1 MTGHTKS
8 DKEKNQMKK
17 FIVLGLFAVF
27 VSTQF
32 TGVSY
37 AGVPLNNLE
46 GVGGIAFNPL
56 AYLANTGSKWKKE
69 TPAAPDATKP
79 GAEKKAYSDFGL
91 LENVSKPQAGA
102 WYVRL
107 PQSHVDWTALGTAF
121 SLYDRLEVSYGWEA
135 VAQHGASTIYKN
147 NIGAKL
153 LLIKENAGDH
163 KFIPAISVGNILKIT
178 DHVPAGTK
186 SVGDD
191 VYLVA
196 TKLIK
201 ETPLP
206 VLLSTGLLATNSRTT
221 GVFGYDH
228 NYRFTWFANADLIV
242 LKNLAVGY
250 EFKQGAHY
258 HGWHDAD
265 YHDVHAAW
273 FINDKWTLV
282 GAWVYAG
289 NQKSKNEVGLGNGFT
304 ASLQYAF

>member
-1 MTGHTKS
+1 
-8 DKEKNQMKK
+8 MKK
-17 FIVLGLFAVF
+17 FIVLGVIALLANGLFVEAA
-27 VSTQF
+27 
-32 TGVSY
+32 Y

-46 GVGGIAFNPL
+46 GVGGVAFNPL
-56 AYLANTGSKWKKE
+56 AYLANAGNKWKKE
-69 TPAAPDATKP
+69 VPQAAKDGK
-79 GAEKKAYSDFGL
+79 EQKAYDGFGL
-91 LENVSKPQAGA
+91 LNNVSKPQAGA

-107 PQSHVDWTALGTAF
+107 PEAHVDWTALGSAF
-121 SLYDRLEVSYGWEA
+121 SLYDRVEFSYGWEA
-135 VAQHGASTIYKN
+135 VAPHGVSTIYKN

-153 LLIKENAGDH
+153 LLIPENAGGH
-163 KFIPAISVGNILKIT
+163 KFIPAVSIGNILKIT
-178 DHVPAGTK
+178 DHVPSGTN

-206 VLLSTGLLATNSRTT
+206 VLLSSGLLATNSRTT

-228 NYRFTWFANADLIV
+228 NYRFTWFANADVILF
-242 LKNLAVGY
+242 KKLAVGY
-250 EFKQGAHY
+250 EYKQGAKF

-273 FINDKWTLV
+273 LINDKLTLV

-289 NQKSKNEVGLGNGFT
+289 DQKSTKEVGLGNGFT
-304 ASLQYAF
+304 VSLQYAF

>member
-1 MTGHTKS
+1 
-8 DKEKNQMKK
+8 MKK
-17 FIVLGLFAVF
+17 FIVLVSVAVLFSV
-27 VSTQF
+27 VSGSTL
-32 TGVSY
+32 Y

-46 GVGGIAFNPL
+46 GVGGVAFNPL
-56 AYLANTGSKWKKE
+56 AYLANAGSKWKQE
-69 TPAAPDATKP
+69 PAEADAGGK
-79 GAEKKAYSDFGL
+79 EKKADGGFGL
-91 LENVSKPQAGA
+91 LSKISKPQAGA

-107 PQSHVDWTALGTAF
+107 PQAHVDWTSLGTAF

-135 VAQHGASTIYKN
+135 IAPRGADTIFKN

-153 LLIKENAGDH
+153 LLVPENAGGH
-163 KFIPAISVGNILKIT
+163 KFIPAVSIGNILKIT
-178 DHVPAGTK
+178 DHVPSGTN

-191 VYLVA
+191 IYWVA

-206 VLLSTGLLATNSRTT
+206 VLVSGGLIATNSRTT

-228 NYRFTWFANADLIV
+228 DYRFTWFGNADVIL

-250 EFKQGAHY
+250 EYKQGAKY

-265 YHDVHAAW
+265 YQDVHAAW
-273 FINDKWTLV
+273 FITDKLTLV

-289 NQKSKNEVGLGNGFT
+289 DTKSGSEVGLGHGFT
-304 ASLQYAF
+304 TSLHYAF

>member
-1 MTGHTKS
+1 
-8 DKEKNQMKK
+8 MKK
-17 FIVLGLFAVF
+17 FIVLGLLAAF
-27 VSTQF
+27 VSGQF
-32 TGVSY
+32 SGTSY

-56 AYLANTGSKWKKE
+56 AYLANAGSKWKKE
-69 TPAAPDATKP
+69 TPAA
-79 GAEKKAYSDFGL
+79 EKKGNEKKGFDGFGL
-91 LENVSKPQAGA
+91 LENISKPQAGA

-121 SLYDRLEVSYGWEA
+121 SLFDRAEVSYGWEA
-135 VAQHGASTIYKN
+135 IAQHGARTIYKN
-147 NIGAKL
+147 NFGTKFL
-153 LLIKENAGDH
+153 LVPENAGDH
-163 KFIPAISVGNILKIT
+163 KFIPAISIGGILKNT
-178 DHVPAGTK
+178 DIVPSKTK
-186 SVGDD
+186 HTGLDA
-191 VYLVA
+191 YLVA

-206 VLLSTGLLATNSRTT
+206 VLLSGGLLATNSRTT
-221 GVFGYDH
+221 GVFGYDP

-250 EFKQGAHY
+250 EYKQGAKF

-265 YHDVHAAW
+265 YQDIHAAW

-289 NQKSKNEVGLGNGFT
+289 AAKSGKEVGLGDGFT
-304 ASLQYAF
+304 ASLHYAF

>member
-1 MTGHTKS
+1 
-8 DKEKNQMKK
+8 MKK
-17 FIVLGLFAVF
+17 FIVSGLLAVF
-27 VSTQF
+27 VSAQF
-32 TGVSY
+32 SGISY

-56 AYLANTGSKWKKE
+56 AYLANAGSKWKKE
-69 TPAAPDATKP
+69 TPAAGKEQNAGSK
-79 GAEKKAYSDFGL
+79 F

-107 PQSHVDWTALGTAF
+107 PQSHVDWTALGSAF

-135 VAQHGASTIYKN
+135 VAQHGAKTIYKN
-147 NIGAKL
+147 NIGTKL
-153 LLIKENAGDH
+153 LLVPENAGDH
-163 KFIPAISVGNILKIT
+163 NFIPAVSIGNILKT
-178 DHVPAGTK
+178 TGDVPSGTK

-206 VLLSTGLLATNSRTT
+206 VLLSGGLLATNSRTT
-221 GVFGYDH
+221 GVFGYDP

-250 EFKQGAHY
+250 EYKQGPKF

-265 YHDVHAAW
+265 YQDIHAAW

-289 NQKSKNEVGLGNGFT
+289 KAKSSKEVGLGDGFT
-304 ASLQYAF
+304 ASLHYAF

>member
-1 MTGHTKS
+1 MIGHTRS
-8 DKEKNQMKK
+8 DKEKIKMKK
-17 FIVLGLFAVF
+17 FIVSGLVALVF
-27 VSTQF
+27 SWQF
-32 TGVSY
+32 TGTSY

-56 AYLANTGSKWKKE
+56 AYLANAGSKWKKE
-69 TPAAPDATKP
+69 ALATSDATKS
-79 GAEKKAYSDFGL
+79 GAEKKAFSDYGL

-107 PQSHVDWTALGTAF
+107 PQSHVDWTSLGTAF
-121 SLYDRLEVSYGWEA
+121 SLYDRVEVSYGWEA
-135 VAQHGASTIYKN
+135 AAIHGNRTIYKN
-147 NIGAKL
+147 NIGTKFL
-153 LLIKENAGDH
+153 LVPENAGDH
-163 KFIPAISVGNILKIT
+163 KFIPAISIGNILKIT
-178 DHVPAGTK
+178 DNVPSGVK

-206 VLLSTGLLATNSRTT
+206 VLLSGGLLASNSRTT
-221 GVFGYDH
+221 GVMGYDP
-228 NYRFTWFANADLIV
+228 NYRFTWFGNADLIV

-250 EFKQGAHY
+250 EYKQGAKY

-265 YHDVHAAW
+265 YQDVHAAW

-289 NQKSKNEVGLGNGFT
+289 NAKSSKEVGLGDGFT
-304 ASLQYAF
+304 ASLHYAF

>member
-1 MTGHTKS
+1 
-8 DKEKNQMKK
+8 MKK
-17 FIVLGLFAVF
+17 FIGLGLLAVF

-32 TGVSY
+32 AGVSY

-56 AYLANTGSKWKKE
+56 AYLANAGSKWKKE
-69 TPAAPDATKP
+69 TSATGKEQNV
-79 GAEKKAYSDFGL
+79 GSKF

-121 SLYDRLEVSYGWEA
+121 SAFDRAEFSYGWEA
-135 VAQHGASTIYKN
+135 VAQHGARTIYKN
-147 NIGAKL
+147 NFGSKFL
-153 LLIKENAGDH
+153 LVKENAGDH
-163 KFIPAISVGNILKIT
+163 NFIPAISVGGILKNT
-178 DHVPAGTK
+178 DIVPSNKTK
-186 SVGDD
+186 HTGFDG
-191 VYLVA
+191 YLVA

-206 VLLSTGLLATNSRTT
+206 VLLSGGLLATNSRTT
-221 GVFGYDH
+221 GVFGYDP
-228 NYRFTWFANADLIV
+228 NYRFTWFGNADLIV

-250 EFKQGAHY
+250 EYKQGAKFN
-258 HGWHDAD
+258 GWHDAD
-265 YHDVHAAW
+265 YQDVHAAW

-289 NQKSKNEVGLGNGFT
+289 SAKGTKEVGLGDGFT
-304 ASLQYAF
+304 ASLHYAF

>member
-1 MTGHTKS
+1 MGHTRS

-17 FIVLGLFAVF
+17 FFALGLVALVF
-27 VSTQF
+27 SWQF
-32 TGVSY
+32 NGVSY

-56 AYLANTGSKWKKE
+56 AYLANAGSKWKKE
-69 TPAAPDATKP
+69 TPATPDAAKP
-79 GAEKKAYSDFGL
+79 GTEKKAFNDYGL
-91 LENVSKPQAGA
+91 LENISKPQAGA

-107 PQSHVDWTALGTAF
+107 PQAHVDWTALGSAF
-121 SLYDRLEVSYGWEA
+121 SLYDRVEVSYGWEA
-135 VAQHGASTIYKN
+135 VAQHGAETIYKN
-147 NIGAKL
+147 NIGTKL
-153 LLIKENAGDH
+153 LLVPENAGDH
-163 KFIPAISVGNILKIT
+163 KFIPAISIGNILKIT
-178 DHVPAGTK
+178 DHVPSGTK
-186 SVGDD
+186 SAGDD

-206 VLLSTGLLATNSRTT
+206 LLLSGGLLATNSRTT

-228 NYRFTWFANADLIV
+228 NYRFTWFANADLIIF
-242 LKNLAVGY
+242 KNLAVGY
-250 EFKQGAHY
+250 EYKQGAKF

-265 YHDVHAAW
+265 YQDVHAAW

-289 NQKSKNEVGLGNGFT
+289 KAKSAKEVGLGDGFT
-304 ASLQYAF
+304 ASLHYAF

>member
-1 MTGHTKS
+1 
-8 DKEKNQMKK
+8 MKK
-17 FIVLGLFAVF
+17 FIVLGLLVSVF
-27 VSTQF
+27 GWQF

-56 AYLANTGSKWKKE
+56 AYLANAGSKWKKE
-69 TPAAPDATKP
+69 KP
-79 GAEKKAYSDFGL
+79 ETETAGQAEASSKKAYDGFGL
-91 LENVSKPQAGA
+91 LNKISKPQAGA

-121 SLYDRLEVSYGWEA
+121 SIGDRLEISYGWEA
-135 VAQHGASTIYKN
+135 VAQHGARTIYKN
-147 NIGAKL
+147 NIGTKL
-153 LLIKENAGDH
+153 LLVPENAGDH
-163 KFIPAISVGNILKIT
+163 KFIPAVSIGNILKIT
-178 DHVPAGTK
+178 DHVPSGTK

-191 VYLVA
+191 IYLVA

-228 NYRFTWFANADLIV
+228 NYRFTWFANADVILF
-242 LKNLAVGY
+242 KNLAVGY
-250 EFKQGAHY
+250 EYKQGAHY

-265 YHDVHAAW
+265 YHDIHAAW
-273 FINDKWTLV
+273 FITDKLTLV